1 MEQSTILK
9 SYVDYLL
16 STGERPRNV
25 YSFCEKIGIEE
36 AQFYSFYASFDHIE
50 QCVFTDIF
58 NSTIALLTKSENFEQ
73 YDAKTKLISFYFT
86 YFEQLTANRSLI
98 LHLLQAKQ
106 FDLRNL
112 KKLSALR
119 IAFKNMVN
127 ELPIEY
133 FKVPDEKIQKLQTK
147 GLSEMAWFQFLACLK
162 FWIDDHSPSFEKT
175 DLFIEK
181 SINASFELIQ
191 NPPLE
196 NLLDFGK
203 FLWKEKMTFN

>member
-36 AQFYSFYASFDHIE
+36 AQFYTFYASFDHIE
-50 QCVFTDIF
+50 QSVFTDIF
-58 NSTIALLTKSENFEQ
+58 NSTIALMTKSENFEQ

-119 IAFKNMVN
+119 IAFKKMVS

-133 FKVPDEKIQKLQTK
+133 FKVPDEKIQTK

>member
-1 MEQSTILK
+1 MEQSAILK
-9 SYVDYLL
+9 SYVDFLL

-36 AQFYSFYASFDHIE
+36 AKFYTFYASFDNIE
-50 QCVFTDIF
+50 QSVFTDIF
-58 NSTIALLTKSENFEQ
+58 NSSISLLSKSENFEQ

-98 LHLLQAKQ
+98 LYLLPAKQ

-112 KKLSALR
+112 KKLSPLR
-119 IAFKNMVN
+119 AAFKKMVN

-133 FKVPDEKIQKLQTK
+133 FKVPDEKIQKLQAK
-147 GLSEMAWFQFLACLK
+147 GLLEIAWFQFLACLK
-162 FWIDDHSPSFEKT
+162 FWIDDNSPSFEKT

-191 NPPLE
+191 APPLE
-196 NLLDFGK
+196 KLIDFGK
-203 FLWKEKMTFN
+203 FLWKEKMTFK